1 MRFLLIFI
9 LILFGGCQA
18 EKQRG
23 DRSSFVYVKPK
34 GYTGSE
40 ERVAL
45 VIGNSDY
52 KYMQKLK
59 NPTNDSRDM
68 RKKLR
73 LLGFDVRYLENGTK
87 AEMMTEMRKFQ
98 TDFQDNPNVV
108 TFFYYAGHGK
118 EFNGKNYLVP
128 IEANA
133 KAPDEWEEYGV
144 KLSFMLRKF
153 HFAQTKLN
161 IAVLDA
167 CRTGFRGD
175 DGFTSPSQAEGTLV
189 AYSTGIGNTASDNER
204 EENGLYTKYLLK
216 NLERENMELLDI
228 FRKTTEQVS
237 KSSAKEQVPWF
248 NTSITSGKFYFL
260 GDGKTQ
266 NSDEVAPKVI
276 TKEVVKF
283 IEKPVEKIVTKE
295 VVVVDDSRIRELER
309 ELAQTKK
316 ALKQVQRETPKNVNK
331 ETPKNVN
338 KETPKNVNAELDS
351 VWIDPETNLMWQNE
365 PFTKADKKHYDDN
378 TEGGRALKWENAKNY
393 CSNLELAGYSDWK
406 LPSRDE
412 LKTLLTKKKNGWLY
426 IKKPMLKNTEILRG
440 GKYNNFTAWTST
452 IMKTYSSTSWVVHF
466 GNGNDSWNGQTNFSF
481 AVCVRDL

>member
-1 MRFLLIFI
+1 MWKLFLVLG
-9 LILFGGCQA
+9 LVLFASCG

-23 DRSSFVYVKPK
+23 SRSSFTYVKPK

-45 VIGNSDY
+45 VIGNGDY

-87 AEMMTEMRKFQ
+87 AEMMTAMRKFQ

-118 EFNGKNYLVP
+118 EFNGNNYLVP

-133 KAPDEWEEYGV
+133 KAPDEWEEFGV

-167 CRTGFRGD
+167 CRTGFRD
-175 DGFTSPSQAEGTLV
+175 DGGFTSPSQAEGTLV
-189 AYSTGIGNTASDNER
+189 AYATGIGNTASDNER
-204 EENGLYTKYLLK
+204 EENGLYTKFLLQ
-216 NLERENMELLDI
+216 NLERENMELFDI

-237 KSSAKEQVPWF
+237 EASAKQQIPWF

-260 GDGKTQ
+260 GDGKSQ
-266 NSDEVAPKVI
+266 NSDEVAPKII
-276 TKEVVKF
+276 TKEVVKVV
-283 IEKPVEKIVTKE
+283 EKPVEKIVTKE

-309 ELAQTKK
+309 ELARKN
-316 ALKQVQRETPKNVNK
+316 RELEKVKEDYRVKPDNDNPKEN
-331 ETPKNVN
+331 EF
-338 KETPKNVNAELDS
+338 
-351 VWIDPETNLMWQNE
+351 VWIDNEQNLMWQKYKEENRLNWNE
-365 PFTKADKKHYDDN
+365 ATNYCKNLKLSGFSDWRLPTRTEAKNLLTEYYGDWNQYGSYDDN
-378 TEGGRALKWENAKNY
+378 YKNWKKWFDKNNHKRNNGKFLNDKI
-393 CSNLELAGYSDWK
+393 SQF
-406 LPSRDE
+406 LP
-412 LKTLLTKKKNGWLY
+412 NW
-426 IKKPMLKNTEILRG
+426 I
-440 GKYNNFTAWTST
+440 WT
-452 IMKTYSSTSWVVHF
+452 
-466 GNGNDSWNGQTNFSF
+466 
-481 AVCVRDL
+481 